1 MDSHHA
7 SEQPTVAPHPN
18 PARHE
23 YEYAADAVQPEFDSD
38 GLLEQIESILRQNLP
53 LDMLYRQL
61 VTAIAERFAN
71 SFICIYAAHTDM
83 LQLQCQHGF
92 GHNPEQLSFQQGI
105 VGRCARTKQAYLVAY
120 VDQDPDF
127 IRSHPHIQSS
137 ICVPLLAG
145 QQLLGVLMIESI
157 VDTFNQ
163 ADAAIVINVCRHVSN
178 ALGQA
183 ALWRPNSLIDQHY
196 RAMLDAMPDGIVVQ
210 QSGRIVY
217 SNAIGIAL
225 LGFESCYQILGSD
238 LAVMLD
244 QSSNTV
250 QKLFEQAL
258 ATKQPLSHEL
268 RYDPTKSS
276 EIPLRL
282 TIIPITFAGNSAV
295 QIVIR
300 DHTAIQQREAAQQLA
315 NEREKRKSLGLLAGG
330 IAHDFNNILMG
341 IRGNVSLGLLDLI
354 PTHPIYQQLQEIEAL
369 AIRATELTQQIV
381 AYTGSSLFVSS
392 PVDLNAQLRE
402 LTPTFSE
409 QAHPTTSITYELD
422 DQLGLLKGDVNQ
434 LNQIILS
441 IFKNSI
447 ESIDHRYGAIQI
459 SSKLQT
465 YAQAPHTATGLP
477 KLTAGSYIT
486 LSIRDNG
493 VGMDAHT
500 QGLMF
505 DPYFS
510 TKFAG
515 RGLGLAA
522 VLGMVRAHHGSIAVW
537 SQPQM
542 GTEVTVLLPPHSILQ
557 PTLAATNDVVQSVHN
572 LVMLIDDE
580 PPVRMVT
587 ERMLQRLGLTVRG
600 FGDGQSAIKAFREQA
615 NEYQLVLLDLTMP
628 HFNGIDTAHGLRAIR
643 NDVPIVLMSGYSV
656 DSMLDP
662 LLNDGLAGFLQKPFT
677 LSDLQRTINSVSATK
692 GRH

>member
-1 MDSHHA
+1 MDPHHA
-7 SEQPTVAPHPN
+7 SEQPTVAQHASL
-18 PARHE
+18 ARHE
-23 YEYAADAVQPEFDSD
+23 YAAEAVQPQSD
-38 GLLEQIESILRQNLP
+38 RGGLLEQTQTILRQNLP
-53 LDMLYRQL
+53 LDMLYRQI
-61 VTAIAERFAN
+61 VTAIARSFAN
-71 SFICIYAAHTDM
+71 SLISIYAAHTDI

-105 VGRCARTKQAYLVAY
+105 VGRCARTKQAYLIAY

-137 ICVPLLAG
+137 ICIPLLAEH
-145 QQLLGVLMIESI
+145 QLLGVLMVESI
-157 VDTFNQ
+157 VDTLNQ
-163 ADAAIVINVCRHVSN
+163 ADAEILAKVCQQLSN
-178 ALGQA
+178 AIAQA

-210 QSGRIVY
+210 QAGRIVY
-217 SNAIGIAL
+217 INAIGIEL
-225 LGFESCYQILGSD
+225 LGFENRHQLLGSD
-238 LAVMLD
+238 LAGLLE
-244 QSSNTV
+244 QTSNTI
-250 QKLFEQAL
+250 QKLFDQAITTNQ
-258 ATKQPLSHEL
+258 ALSHEL
-268 RYDPTKSS
+268 QYDTTKTP

-282 TIIPITFAGNSAV
+282 TIIPITFAGNTAV

-354 PTHPIYQQLQEIEAL
+354 PTHPIYQQLQEIEKL

-381 AYTGSSLFVSS
+381 AYTGGSLFVSS
-392 PVDLNAQLRE
+392 TVDLNEQLRE
-402 LTPTFSE
+402 LTTTFSE

-434 LNQIILS
+434 IRQMILS
-441 IFKNSI
+441 IFKNSVEAI
-447 ESIDHRYGAIQI
+447 EHRYGAIQI
-459 SSKLQT
+459 TSKLQT
-465 YAQAPHTATGLP
+465 YTQAPHTATGLP
-477 KLTAGSYIT
+477 KLAPGSYLT

-493 VGMDAHT
+493 VGMDART
-500 QGLMF
+500 QRLMF

-510 TKFAG
+510 TKFTG

-557 PTLAATNDVVQSVHN
+557 PTPAAPNEDVHSVHN
-572 LVMLIDDE
+572 VVMLIDDE
-580 PPVRMVT
+580 PAVRTVT
-587 ERMLQRLGLTVRG
+587 ERMLQRLGLTVQG
-600 FGDGQSAIKAFREQA
+600 FSDGESAIKVFREHA
-615 NEYQLVLLDLTMP
+615 HEYQLVLLDLTMP
-628 HFNGIDTAHGLRAIR
+628 QFNGIDTAHGLRAIR
-643 NDVPIVLMSGYSV
+643 GDVPIVLMSGYSV

-677 LSDLQRTINSVSATK
+677 LSDLQRTVNSVSALK
-692 GRH
+692 ARN